1 MFYDRVA
8 TRALQAFSTTSARR
22 RIRFSTT
29 SCLASSAPRFV
40 APFAAGCRATA
51 AAARRKHLPRPPS
64 RHRPARDP
72 TSSSTVGPATPTRLP
87 ATARPKLNG
96 HKERFIF
103 YFIFYRAALC
113 DGVFAMVLCPS
124 VSVCLSQVGVLLKRL
139 NMGSHKQH
147 HSPHDSRGTLV
158 F

>member
-1 MFYDRVA
+1 LFYDRVA

-22 RIRFSTT
+22 QIRFSTT

-103 YFIFYRAALC
+103 YFIFLPR
-113 DGVFAMVLCPS
+113 DAMLRRICYGP
-124 VSVCLSQVGVLLKRL
+124 VSVCVCLSVT
-139 NMGSHKQH
+139 
-147 HSPHDSRGTLV
+147 SRCSTKTAKHGITQTTPQSTR
-158 F
+158 